1 MYLLYDILLHL
12 SLILLI
18 PYFLFKMFFVG
29 KYRKGILERF
39 GFIDKEKIKNLT
51 PNSELQTPNRTIWFH
66 AVSVGETKAVLPLL
80 KRFKERRPDVKVIF
94 STVTNTGNTV
104 AMREGAQWMDSLIYF
119 PLDFYWVV
127 SRVVERLGPDAFV
140 VVEKE
145 IWPNILRVFK
155 KNKTPVLV
163 INGVISDRSFKRYSF
178 FEFFFRRIFGNI
190 SYFLSQTEQDRSR
203 AVALG
208 VEPARC
214 LVAGNI
220 KFDIT
225 PAEWPAEE
233 RGAFIS
239 GLNIKDSDKIIVAG
253 STHAGEEEII
263 LDTFK
268 RLKQEFSDIRL
279 ILAPRHPERFS
290 EVERLI
296 KDKGFSMIRRS
307 EIRSQESE
315 VRSQKIRTESLTPN
329 SKLPTPNLFEVIL
342 LDTIGELCNI
352 YSLATAAFVGGTLVD
367 TGGHNL
373 MEPAFYRKPV
383 VYGPYLRGYLEM
395 AEMLEKAGGGIR
407 VNNGE
412 GLFIKLRDLLN
423 DKMSREKTGMAAYNV
438 VESNR
443 GATEKCLKVL
453 ESLLLE

>member
-1 MYLLYDILLHL
+1 MYILYDILLHL
-12 SLILLI
+12 SLLLLI
-18 PYFLFKMFFVG
+18 PYFLFKMLFVG

-39 GFIDKEKIKNLT
+39 GFIDKEKIRRLSIGHAG
-51 PNSELQTPNRTIWFH
+51 NSGKVVWFH
-66 AVSVGETKAVLPLL
+66 AVSVGETKAALPLL

-268 RLKQEFSDIRL
+268 RLKQEFPGLRL
-279 ILAPRHPERFS
+279 IIAPRHPERFKD
-290 EVERLI
+290 VEKLVGE
-296 KDKGFSMIRRS
+296 KGLAVVRRTA
-307 EIRSQESE
+307 
-315 VRSQKIRTESLTPN
+315 VTPT
-329 SKLPTPNLFEVIL
+329 SRIPHPTSHDVIL

-423 DKMSREKTGMAAYNV
+423 DKISRENIGMAAYNV

-453 ESLLLE
+453 ESLPR

>member
-1 MYLLYDILLHL
+1 MYILYDILLHL
-12 SLILLI
+12 SLLLLI
-18 PYFLFKMFFVG
+18 PYFLFKMLFVG

-51 PNSELQTPNRTIWFH
+51 PNSELQAPNRTIWFH

-80 KRFKERRPDVKVIF
+80 KRFKERWPDVKVIF

-225 PAEWPAEE
+225 PAEWPDEE

-268 RLKQEFSDIRL
+268 RLKQEFPGLRL
-279 ILAPRHPERFS
+279 IIAPRHPERFKDVEKLIS
-290 EVERLI
+290 EKCLSV
-296 KDKGFSMIRRS
+296 IRRS
-307 EIRSQESE
+307 TVSSASNLQ
-315 VRSQKIRTESLTPN
+315 P
-329 SKLPTPNLFEVIL
+329 PTSYDVIL

-423 DKMSREKTGMAAYNV
+423 DKISRENTGMAAYGI

-453 ESLLLE
+453 ESLPR

>member
-1 MYLLYDILLHL
+1 MYILYDILLHL
-12 SLILLI
+12 SLLLLI

-39 GFIDKEKIKNLT
+39 GFIDKEKIRRLSVRDAG
-51 PNSELQTPNRTIWFH
+51 NSGKVVWFH

-423 DKMSREKTGMAAYNV
+423 DKISRKNTGLAAYGI

>member
-18 PYFLFKMFFVG
+18 PYFLFKMLFVG

-51 PNSELQTPNRTIWFH
+51 PNSELQAPNRTIWFH

-423 DKMSREKTGMAAYNV
+423 DKISRENIGMAAYNV